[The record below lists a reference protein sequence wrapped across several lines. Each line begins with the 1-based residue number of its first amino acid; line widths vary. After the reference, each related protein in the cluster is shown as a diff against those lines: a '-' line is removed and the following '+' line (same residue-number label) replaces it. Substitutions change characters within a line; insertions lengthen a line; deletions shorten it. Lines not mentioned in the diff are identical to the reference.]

1 MFAVHS
7 FRTKKPREEGETE
20 LKYQNKIDFQAHYL
34 PKAYYDFL
42 EQEGLYCPDSF
53 PTPEWSMETQKD
65 AMNELGIQYALLSL
79 SSPSL
84 YTGNKFRSRELA
96 RKVNE

>member
-1 MFAVHS
+1 MS
-7 FRTKKPREEGETE
+7 FEQTGGARYT
-20 LKYQNKIDFQAHYL
+20 
-34 PKAYYDFL
+34 
-42 EQEGLYCPDSF
+42 EQEGLYCPDGF
-53 PTPEWSMETQKD
+53 PTPEWSEETQRD

-96 RKVNE
+96 NAARHKPMEIVGQRIAKAA